1 MARLPLPKA
10 KPEAPGSPEELFGRL
25 HITDERLDNL
35 WSEQADVLRTY
46 AEAHIDDRDVALELP
61 TGSGK
66 TLVGLLIAEWRRLK
80 LGERTAFV
88 CPTNQLARQVHAKS
102 LGYGIEPVLLIES
115 SESWDPAQQT
125 RFDRGETIAIT
136 NYHHVF
142 NRRPRIEAQTLILDD
157 AHTAEGPVANR
168 WSLKIKREAMRGTYM
183 SVIDILAGELPKAH
197 LQGLRNDELDQS
209 RRRFVEVVLPD
220 GTHRVSEQLAEV
232 IAPAVH
238 ESTEWFAWDAIGA
251 QLETCLIYVSWS
263 EILVR
268 PFIAPTFTQD
278 AFSDAN
284 QRIYL
289 SATIGAGGEL
299 ERSFGREPIE
309 RIPKPLT
316 WDREGSGRRYMIAP
330 GAGRDGDAANHLIQD
345 VVDRV
350 GRALLLAPSGW
361 RLRRAAERVI
371 PDWTPTLGAEDIE
384 QGLDTFTEADRAVL
398 QLANRYDGIDLP
410 GEACSL
416 IVMSGLPT
424 GTHLQEHFL
433 NNRLGARH
441 ALAER
446 IRTRITQGVGRATR
460 SRRDTAVIVLHGD
473 DLIGFLA
480 PKEDRAMLRS
490 EIQAELEI
498 AFTTAELP
506 QEEILESI
514 DSFLAQDDD
523 WQPTE
528 EYLREY
534 AEEHPQQD
542 PPGAEQLTAAAP
554 HEVAAWREA
563 WRGNYDEAASTAQRA
578 AAALN
583 HPTMSPYRAWWLA
596 LAASWSVIADGPEAR
611 RSVALSRDADL
622 ATRRLSWRPPLN
634 ALPDTGTP
642 TTDEALAVRAD
653 KATQWLRRRS
663 QSPKLE
669 RDLTALESG
678 IEDPDAKKFEV
689 ALQTLGQLL
698 GFDAERPAKEE
709 AAPDGAW
716 QDGSR
721 AWILWEAKTEE
732 GPGGKVSAEETRQ
745 ANSHADWVR
754 HNYSWTE
761 PESAITVMVTP
772 KQALH
777 QSVSGVAAPHLY
789 VVPPTTITEI
799 SHATVEIHRQ
809 LSGQIIGL
817 EDDEAADRM
826 ATALKAKKLDTASLI
841 DRLSTTPLRGEGT

>member
-35 WSEQADVLRTY
+35 WAEQADVLRIY
-46 AEAHIDDRDVALELP
+46 AETHTDDRDVALELP

-80 LGERTAFV
+80 FGERTAFV

-102 LGYGIEPVLLIES
+102 LGYGIEPVLLIEK
-115 SESWDPAQQT
+115 SEDWDPAQQT
-125 RFDRGETIAIT
+125 RFDRGEAIAIT
-136 NYHHVF
+136 NYNHIF
-142 NRRPRIEAQTLILDD
+142 NRTPRIEAQTLILDD
-157 AHTAEGPVANR
+157 AHTAEGSVANR
-168 WSLKIKREAMRGTYM
+168 WSLRTKRESMRETYM
-183 SVIDILAGELPKAH
+183 SVVDVLADELPRAH
-197 LQGLRNDELDQS
+197 LQGLRNEELDQS

-220 GTHRVSEQLAEV
+220 GTHRVSERLAEV
-232 IAPAVH
+232 IGPAVDGK
-238 ESTEWFAWDAIGA
+238 EWYAWDAIGA
-251 QLETCLIYVSWS
+251 QLETCLIYVSWT
-263 EILVR
+263 EILIR

-278 AFSDAN
+278 SFSNAS

-299 ERSFGREPIE
+299 ERSFGHEPIE

-330 GAGRDGDAANHLIQD
+330 GAGRNGDDANHLIQD
-345 VVDRV
+345 VIDQV
-350 GRALLLAPSGW
+350 GRVLLLAPSGW
-361 RLRRAAERVI
+361 RLQRAAERVI
-371 PDWTPTLGAEDIE
+371 PDWTPTLSADDIE
-384 QGLDTFTEADRAVL
+384 QGLESFTETDRAAL
-398 QLANRYDGIDLP
+398 LLANRYDGIDLP

-433 NNRLGARH
+433 NYRLGARH

-460 SRRDTAVIVLHGD
+460 SRRDTAVVVLHGD

-480 PKEDRAMLRS
+480 PKEDRETLRS

-506 QEEILESI
+506 FEDVLDSVE
-514 DSFLAQDDD
+514 SFLAQDDD

-528 EYLREY
+528 AYLREY

-542 PPGAEQLTAAAP
+542 PPGAKQLTAAAQ

-563 WRGNYDEAASTAQRA
+563 WRGNYDEAISAAQRA

-596 LAASWSVIADGPEAR
+596 LAASWSVIADGPEAG
-611 RSVALSRDADL
+611 RSVALNRDAGN
-622 ATRRLSWRPPLN
+622 ATRRLQWRPPLN
-634 ALPDTGTP
+634 ALPENGELTG
-642 TTDEALAVRAD
+642 DDALVLRAD
-653 KATQWLRRRS
+653 KATQWLRRRF
-663 QSPKLE
+663 QSPKFE
-669 RDLTALESG
+669 RELNALETG
-678 IEDPDAKKFEV
+678 IEDSDAKKFEV
-689 ALQTLGQLL
+689 ALQTLGLLL
-698 GFDAERPAKEE
+698 GFDAARPAKEE

-721 AWILWEAKTEE
+721 AWIIWEAKTEE
-732 GPGGKVSAEETRQ
+732 GPQGKVSAEETRQ

-754 HNYSWTE
+754 HNYAWTE
-761 PESAITVMVTP
+761 PEHAITVMVTP
-772 KQALH
+772 KESAH
-777 QSVSGVAAPHLY
+777 PSVSGVAIPDLY
-789 VVPPTTITEI
+789 TAHPTVVIEI
-799 SHATVEIHRQ
+799 SRATVEVHRQ
-809 LSGQIIGL
+809 LAGELIGL
-817 EDDEAADRM
+817 QDDVATDRM
-826 ATALKAKKLDTASLI
+826 AAAFKTKKLDTTTLI
-841 DRLSTTPLRGEGT
+841 DRLSSNRLRGQGS

>member
-10 KPEAPGSPEELFGRL
+10 RPEAPGSPEELFGRL

-35 WSEQADVLRTY
+35 WAEQADVLRIY
-46 AEAHIDDRDVALELP
+46 AEAHVDDSDVALELP

-88 CPTNQLARQVHAKS
+88 CPNNQLARQVHAKS
-102 LGYGIEPVLLIES
+102 LGYGIEPVLLIEK
-115 SESWDPAQQT
+115 SEEWDPAQQT
-125 RFDRGETIAIT
+125 KFDRGEVIAIT
-136 NYHHVF
+136 NYNHIF
-142 NRRPRIEAQTLILDD
+142 NRTPRIEPQTLILDD
-157 AHTAEGPVANR
+157 AHTAESSVANR
-168 WSLKIKREAMRGTYM
+168 WSLQIKREGMRETYM
-183 SVIDILAGELPKAH
+183 SVVDILRDELPKAH
-197 LQGLRNDELDQS
+197 LQGLRNEELDQS

-220 GTHRVSEQLAEV
+220 GTHRTSERLAEV
-232 IAPAVH
+232 IGPAMNG
-238 ESTEWFAWDAIGA
+238 EEWYAWDAIGA
-251 QLETCLIYVSWS
+251 QLETCLIYVSWT
-263 EILVR
+263 EILIR
-268 PFIAPTFTQD
+268 PFIAPTYTQD
-278 AFSDAN
+278 SFSNAN

-299 ERSFGREPIE
+299 ERSFGHEPIE

-330 GAGRDGDAANHLIQD
+330 GAGRDGDDANHLIQD
-345 VVDRV
+345 VVDQV

-361 RLRRAAERVI
+361 RLQRAAERVI
-371 PDWTPTLGAEDIE
+371 PDSMPTLGAEDIE
-384 QGLDTFTEADRAVL
+384 HGLESFTEADRAAL
-398 QLANRYDGIDLP
+398 LLANRYDGIDLP
-410 GEACSL
+410 GEACRL

-433 NNRLGARH
+433 NFRLGARH

-460 SRRDTAVIVLHGD
+460 SRRDTAIVVLHGD
-473 DLIGFLA
+473 DLIGFLT
-480 PKEDRAMLRS
+480 PKEDRQMLRS

-498 AFTTAELP
+498 AFTAADLP
-506 QEEILESI
+506 SDEVLESI
-514 DSFLAQDDD
+514 DPFLAQDDD

-528 EYLREY
+528 AYLRKY

-542 PPGAEQLTAAAP
+542 PPGAEQLTASAP

-563 WRGNYDEAASTAQRA
+563 WRGNYDEASSVAQRA

-583 HPTMSPYRAWWLA
+583 HPTMGPYRAWWLS
-596 LAASWSVIADGPEAR
+596 LAASWSVIAVGREAG
-611 RSVALSRDADL
+611 RSIALCRDADL
-622 ATRRLSWRPPLN
+622 ATRRLQWRPPLKDLATN
-634 ALPDTGTP
+634 GELSGD
-642 TTDEALAVRAD
+642 DALALRAD
-653 KATQWLRRRS
+653 KATQWLRRRF
-663 QSPKLE
+663 QSPKFE
-669 RDLTALESG
+669 RELVALEIG
-678 IEDPDAKKFEV
+678 IEESGAKKFEV
-689 ALQTLGQLL
+689 ALQILGLLL

-732 GPGGKVSAEETRQ
+732 EPKGKISAEETRQ

-761 PESAITVMVTP
+761 PQSAITVMVTP

-777 QSVSGVAAPHLY
+777 QSVSGVAASHLY
-789 VVPPTTITEI
+789 IVQPTIVTEI
-799 SHATVEIHRQ
+799 SRATVEIHRQ
-809 LSGQIIGL
+809 LAGEIVGL
-817 EDDEAADRM
+817 PDDEAADRM
-826 ATALKAKKLDTASLI
+826 ATALKVKKLDTPTLI
-841 DRLSTTPLRGEGT
+841 DRLSTTPLRGHDS